1 MSNSFDKLSVLD
13 SFIEEVN
20 SYLPEIEANLER
32 LAQSSSG
39 GAPIDMEAVEETY
52 RRTHTIGGSSF
63 INGFPGV
70 SPVAPGLEELPGG
83 CFVWFDL
90 LGHPTPR
97 LFPRSF
103 AHRHHLLL
111 GV

>member
-52 RRTHTIGGSSF
+52 RRTHTIGGFSSMIDF
-63 INGFPGV
+63 PGLAHRAPGMENILGDGFNGFNSLA
-70 SPVAPGLEELPGG
+70 SPTIGL
-83 CFVWFDL
+83 F
-90 LGHPTPR
+90 
-97 LFPRSF
+97 
-103 AHRHHLLL
+103 
-111 GV
+111 